1 MRSVRLALL
10 AGAAVLIGV
19 LGLNLFADASHDEVT
34 ITVSAASDLI
44 PAFEEI
50 GERYR
55 AETGYNVEF
64 NFGSSGLL
72 AQQVEAGAPVD
83 IYVSADAGYV
93 DDLVDK
99 GMILSDSRLL
109 YARGR
114 IVVWSLNEEYGT
126 VEALDELLR
135 PEIRR
140 VAIGNPDHAP
150 YGRAGRDALR
160 SAGVWDEIQP
170 KLVLGENI
178 RATLLYA
185 ESGDV
190 EVAIVALSLA
200 LASEEGHWTLLPADM
215 HTPIEQVLGIVA
227 GTQHEE
233 AAREFVRYVTD
244 ETGRATLAMYGFE
257 FPDDD

>member
-1 MRSVRLALL
+1 MRSVGIALL

-19 LGLNLFADASHDEVT
+19 LGLNVFAGASDNEVT

-44 PAFEEI
+44 PALEEI

-55 AETGYNVEF
+55 AETGYDVEF

-83 IYVSADAGYV
+83 VYASADVAFV
-93 DDLVDK
+93 DDLIEK
-99 GMILSDSRLL
+99 GLILPDSRLL

-114 IVVWSLNEEYGT
+114 IVVWSLDENYGAI
-126 VEALDELLR
+126 ESLDDLLR

-160 SAGVWDEIQP
+160 SAGIWDEIQP

-178 RATLLYA
+178 RATLQYA

-190 EVAIVALSLA
+190 DVAIVALSLA
-200 LASEEGHWTLLPADM
+200 LATDEGSWTLISPEM
-215 HTPIEQVLGIVA
+215 HAPVEQSLGIVA
-227 GTQHEE
+227 GTPHEE
-233 AAREFVRYVTD
+233 AARAFVRHMTD
-244 ETGRATLAMYGFE
+244 DVGHATLAKYGFE